1 MRKNI
6 IPFVLFLVA
15 SLISCNTSTQ
25 LSNEE
30 LDRISWSAFCRDF
43 GYNEKAD
50 ANNEKAIND
59 YLDAW
64 RGSVAEEEVF
74 NKLGIKLYN

>member
-1 MRKNI
+1 MKKLI
-6 IPFVLFLVA
+6 ITSALLLA

-30 LDRISWSAFCRDF
+30 LDRISRSAFCKDF

-64 RGSVAEEEVF
+64 RGSVAEEEAF
-74 NKLGIKLYN
+74 AKLGITQSY

>member
-1 MRKNI
+1 MRKKI
-6 IPFVLFLVA
+6 IPFVLLLVA

-30 LDRISWSAFCRDF
+30 LDRISWSAFCKDF
-43 GYNEKAD
+43 GY
-50 ANNEKAIND
+50 NEKAIND

-64 RGSVAEEEVF
+64 RGSVAEEEAF
-74 NKLGIKLYN
+74 NKLGINLYN

>member
-1 MRKNI
+1 MKKLI
-6 IPFVLFLVA
+6 ITLALILA

-30 LDRISWSAFCRDF
+30 VDRISLSAFSKDL

-64 RGSVAEEEVF
+64 RGSVSEEEAF
-74 NKLGIKLYN
+74 AKLGITQSY